1 MQQYHTFEITQTL
14 CNFIA
19 LFFKSFPS
27 IFSFCKVDFKIT
39 LSLYKEKGKKGRKE
53 KTKEGRKE
61 ERNKFCL
68 GTKIYIPNN
77 QDHLFIECWQCA
89 KHAFPKPH
97 NRMVKI
103 RSCCC

>member
-53 KTKEGRKE
+53 KTKEGRK
-61 ERNKFCL
+61 RGINSVWGPKYIFL
-68 GTKIYIPNN
+68 ITRTIYLLNAGNVPSTLSQNPTT
-77 QDHLFIECWQCA
+77 EW
-89 KHAFPKPH
+89 
-97 NRMVKI
+97 
-103 RSCCC
+103 